1 MPPATNAMIFCFLLV
16 CVYYIIERARLNGER
31 EREKKRERRPL
42 SLERERFLLEEEVF
56 LVFLT
61 FVFYWS
67 QKSRREGR

>member
-1 MPPATNAMIFCFLLV
+1 
-16 CVYYIIERARLNGER
+16 VYYIIERARLNGERER